1 MAALWSNQIQPR
13 KSALDCAE
21 CALSASRGSNKNATS
36 ALQATA
42 SNKVIKLINW
52 NQCRVAE
59 VLQRVHTDCFGRKFR
74 PQRSQNN
81 LALPRCWNGVPH
93 SHSDYRE
100 CLAQNYWSEVQ
111 RNLRPV
117 SLPLPRFQIPSRP
130 N

>member
-21 CALSASRGSNKNATS
+21 CALSASRDSNKNATS

-81 LALPRCWNGVPH
+81 LALPRCWNGDH
-93 SHSDYRE
+93 SPTQTTAKPASKTTG
-100 CLAQNYWSEVQ
+100 LKFIG
-111 RNLRPV
+111 P
-117 SLPLPRFQIPSRP
+117 
-130 N
+130 